1 MSGSPKSESPLGF
14 SYDKYRREKKK
25 VKSNSSHSTR
35 SGAHILSKPN
45 KSHVTTPNSN
55 NRIAYNV
62 LPPGVRKPS
71 SITRTK
77 YAYKATKDSQAHT
90 NRRNVSVEDRI
101 GDYHKGE
108 RIGAGTFGDV
118 YLALSAT
125 SGRIM
130 ALKEVQIVHKEDA
143 PKLVKEI
150 SLLASLQHPNIVR
163 YLGSRIEG
171 TRLEKICIFCEW
183 LPGGSLKS
191 VIKSFKKLPMS
202 VVRLYTTHILCG
214 LKYLH
219 ESGVAHRDLKCEN
232 VLISDNGMAKLA
244 DFGQA
249 TKRERVMTRKAKPS
263 SEDVPEIIGTP
274 YFMAPEVIRQ
284 ERGHNEF
291 LADVWSMGGTILEMA
306 TSHPPWYDKDF
317 KSVPQLFLYVSQHED
332 EVPHIDET
340 LPSTLIDLIQKCFRR
355 LPKDR
360 PHAGELIGH
369 RFVLSSPQRQSKRR

>member
-1 MSGSPKSESPLGF
+1 MSGSPTSESPLGF

-71 SITRTK
+71 SVTRTK
-77 YAYKATKDSQAHT
+77 YAYKATKDSQAYT

-150 SLLASLQHPNIVR
+150 ALLASLQHPNIVR
-163 YLGSRIEG
+163 YLG
-171 TRLEKICIFCEW
+171 
-183 LPGGSLKS
+183 
-191 VIKSFKKLPMS
+191 
-202 VVRLYTTHILCG
+202 
-214 LKYLH
+214 
-219 ESGVAHRDLKCEN
+219 
-232 VLISDNGMAKLA
+232 
-244 DFGQA
+244 
-249 TKRERVMTRKAKPS
+249 RE
-263 SEDVPEIIGTP
+263 
-274 YFMAPEVIRQ
+274 
-284 ERGHNEF
+284 
-291 LADVWSMGGTILEMA
+291 
-306 TSHPPWYDKDF
+306 
-317 KSVPQLFLYVSQHED
+317 
-332 EVPHIDET
+332 
-340 LPSTLIDLIQKCFRR
+340 
-355 LPKDR
+355 
-360 PHAGELIGH
+360 
-369 RFVLSSPQRQSKRR
+369 